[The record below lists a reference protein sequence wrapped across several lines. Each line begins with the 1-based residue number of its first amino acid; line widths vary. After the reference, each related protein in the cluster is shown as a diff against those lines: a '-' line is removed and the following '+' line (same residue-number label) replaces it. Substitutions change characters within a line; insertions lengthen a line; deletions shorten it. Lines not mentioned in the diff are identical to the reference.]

1 MKECRHGIDADACE
15 LCQEHIRAVAAR
27 LGARGG
33 TARKLA
39 LSPERRAEIA
49 RIAAQRRWHDVV
61 WKDIAIKPYRP
72 WSPERRQAARER
84 AKGRWAG
91 VDTKRK
97 AIEAALSDNPEWDRA
112 ALAAHVG
119 CTESHVVWVGTQIG
133 IYKPLSKSER
143 IERNRARAVERFKDR
158 SKDTKASRVR
168 ALLAANPDM
177 RTSDVSRATGALVP
191 MVSTIRREMGLPR
204 QKKLGSPKMVITQDA
219 LADPEKVAIMRR
231 VLALLRR
238 GYVAARISQLL
249 DIPEK
254 HVRSYIAAVK
264 DPNIKLPR
272 VVKSRPMTEEDLQTA
287 YTLWKEGN
295 TYVSIAAKLDRDLN
309 QIKSAM
315 LSLLRSLGEK

>member
-15 LCQEHIRAVAAR
+15 LCQEHIRAVAGR
-27 LGARGG
+27 RREGHGRPL
-33 TARKLA
+33 T
-39 LSPERRAEIA
+39 LSQERRDEIA
-49 RIAAQRRWHDVV
+49 RIAEQRRW
-61 WKDIAIKPYRP
+61 KDLI
-72 WSPERRQAARER
+72 WSDMRITPSKEL
-84 AKGRWAG
+84 
-91 VDTKRK
+91 TKEKR
-97 AIEAALSDNPEWDRA
+97 RA
-112 ALAAHVG
+112 ALR
-119 CTESHVVWVGTQIG
+119 TTM
-133 IYKPLSKSER
+133 
-143 IERNRARAVERFKDR
+143 RAKWQDV
-158 SKDTKASRVR
+158 DTKASRVR

-309 QIKSAM
+309 QIRSAM
-315 LSLLRSLGEK
+315 LALLRSLGEK